1 MLRAL
6 TCASLLLYTLNG
18 TAQTPPAV
26 EWSRNYGGSL
36 EETGNGIVQ
45 TTDGGFTFCANT
57 SSNNGDVS
65 GALGTVDIWVVKLDS
80 DGNIEWQ
87 RTLGGTGLDNARR
100 IHQLPAGGYLLLGNT
115 RSNDGDVS
123 GNHGEGD
130 IWLAWLSADGEVL
143 DQRCY
148 GGSLLDGALD
158 LTPTPDGGYIVAGYS
173 WSSNGDL
180 TTNAGFDDL
189 WVLKVDGTGEIQ
201 WQHAHGGSS
210 GETAYGVSLNSD
222 GGFILNGY
230 TSSDDGDV
238 IGGTGSTD
246 YWVLK
251 LDGDGNLQWQNSFGG
266 SGIDYGFSIQ
276 EAPDGTFTALGEAT
290 SANGDVSAPLGGS
303 DFWTLRISATGELL
317 GERCYGG
324 SSTDRGRRLLRT
336 SNGGWLMIGSSSST
350 DGDVGENYGGLDGWI
365 LRTDEAGNLQWSL
378 VLGGSQNDGFG
389 QGVAATSDGGYILIG
404 SSSSSNGDLP
414 GNQGDFDVWVV
425 KLGPDDVG
433 LGEERAHLALMRYPN
448 PCTDLLQVV
457 NPSSTGASLPW
468 RITDAQGRTVL
479 TGTLS
484 GSLGHV
490 PVATLAT
497 GPYTVGLKWNG
508 QWVTA
513 PFVKE

>member
-1 MLRAL
+1 MIRTLA
-6 TCASLLLYTLNG
+6 CAMLLLNTLCT
-18 TAQTPPAV
+18 TAQTPPVV

-36 EETGNGIVQ
+36 QETGNDIVQ
-45 TTDGGFTFCANT
+45 TTDGGFIFCAST
-57 SSNNGDVS
+57 TSNNGDVS
-65 GALGTVDIWVVKLDS
+65 GALGISDIWVVKLDA
-80 DGNIEWQ
+80 DGNIQWQ
-87 RTLGGTGLDNARR
+87 RVLGGSSLDNPSK
-100 IHQLPAGGYLLLGNT
+100 ILQLPTGGYLVLGT
-115 RSNDGDVS
+115 TESNDGDVS
-123 GNHGEGD
+123 GNHGEAD
-130 IWLAWLSADGEVL
+130 IWLAWISADGTLL

-148 GGSLLDGALD
+148 GGSLLDGATD
-158 LTPTPDGGYIVAGYS
+158 IAHTPDGGYIISGLS
-173 WSSNGDL
+173 RSSNGDL

-201 WQHAHGGSS
+201 WQHAYGGSS
-210 GETAYGVSLNSD
+210 GETAYGVALTSD

-251 LDGDGNLQWQNSFGG
+251 LDGDGELQWQNSFGG

-276 EAPDGTFTALGEAT
+276 EGLDGTLTALGEAT

-303 DFWTLRISATGELL
+303 DFWTLRISAAGELL
-317 GERCYGG
+317 GERSYGG

-350 DGDVGENYGGLDGWI
+350 DGDVGENNGGLDGWI
-365 LRTDEAGNLQWSL
+365 LRTDEAGNPQWSL
-378 VLGGSQNDGFG
+378 VLGGSQNEGIS

-433 LGEERAHLALMRYPN
+433 LGEERAHPALMRYPN
-448 PCTDLLQVV
+448 PCRDLLQVV
-457 NPSSTGASLPW
+457 NPTPTGASLPW

-490 PVATLAT
+490 PVATLAK
-497 GPYTVGLKWNG
+497 GPYTVGLEWNG